1 MDTKTEQNR
10 NDLIK
15 LKEALPILE
24 SEMYRVLM
32 VESICPEYVKALEE
46 MVRRVTQGIRKLE
59 TLLA

>member
-1 MDTKTEQNR
+1 MDTQTEQNR
-10 NDLIK
+10 NDLVK

-24 SEMYRVLM
+24 SDMYAALM

-46 MVRRVTQGIRKLE
+46 MVRRVKQGIRKLE